1 MLVRLDRL
9 QILKMNNNQIVTVP
23 PSFRQ
28 LKSLSYLS
36 LDNNPIKNIPKV
48 FEHMYWL
55 DVSGC
60 TLPVTDRASYR
71 FKILPDEEDELE
83 GLIRSKAA
91 ARQER
96 NKRGN
101 RRHL

>member
-1 MLVRLDRL
+1 
-9 QILKMNNNQIVTVP
+9 VP
-23 PSFRQ
+23 PAFRH
-28 LKSLSYLS
+28 LKSISFLS
-36 LDNNPIKNIPKV
+36 LDHNPIKNIPKV

-71 FKILPDEEDELE
+71 FKVLPEEEEELE

-96 NKRGN
+96 DKLRKR
-101 RRHL
+101 RAPL